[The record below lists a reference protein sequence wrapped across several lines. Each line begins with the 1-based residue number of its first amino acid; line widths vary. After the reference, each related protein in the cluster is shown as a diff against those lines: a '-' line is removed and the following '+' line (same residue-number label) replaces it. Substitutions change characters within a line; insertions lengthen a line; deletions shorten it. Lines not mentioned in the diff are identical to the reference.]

1 MHNFINKIHNCDNMD
16 LIAKLP
22 NNSVSALITDVPY
35 GLQDIDALKLIKENA
50 NNTRGFMNCQW
61 DVIPTTKMLTEFNR
75 VLKDG
80 GFFVTTFTARQDL
93 QCVLQYR
100 LLEAGFDI
108 SFSSIIWNYQTGFP
122 KAANFSKISQK
133 RSGVDFEDC
142 GEYEHFGRQNRT
154 KQPNGN
160 PFDREQTETK
170 QRILKPTTDEAK
182 YMEGLYSCQLKP
194 AYEPIIIAQKRYK
207 EKSKIDHITTW
218 YNERKA
224 LLDSGIAE
232 EDLSLYTKNSSGAIS
247 IDLARIP
254 IENENDKWN
263 YPNGAGGVYSHEYQ
277 KNNSNAKQ
285 WNSFSTEKD
294 NKPIEANQNGR
305 FPATILV
312 SNNAMDVLRTTKS
325 GKMDSSN
332 TRHTDGSPNDIYG
345 KFNINHP
352 LGTTPADQGDLS
364 RYFSLDAWVKKNQ
377 PELYKLSQKALEL
390 QHDTE
395 IIYPFL
401 NTSKPSQAEANAGLD
416 SFDKGEAPASARSQP
431 AEGRQNALGK
441 PRANTHCT
449 KKPISL
455 FSYLITLFSSK
466 ENDIILD
473 PFCGSGATCIASV
486 LTNRKYIGID
496 MSKEYCDI
504 TEARVK
510 YWQDLKNAKVDSEPE
525 VDKQIDLF

>member
-1 MHNFINKIHNCDNMD
+1 MINKIHNCNNMELLKTMPDNYVEN
-16 LIAKLP
+16 I
-22 NNSVSALITDVPY
+22 ITDVPY

-50 NNTRGFMNCQW
+50 NNTRGFMNSQW
-61 DVIPTTKMLTEFNR
+61 DVLPTSEMLTEFNR

-160 PFDREQTETK
+160 PFDGEQIETK

-232 EDLSLYTKNSSGAIS
+232 EDLSLYTKNSSGAVS

-254 IENENDKWN
+254 IENEKIADI
-263 YPNGAGGVYSHEYQ
+263 
-277 KNNSNAKQ
+277 KNKDFANTTTGTIMGSSSK
-285 WNSFSTEKD
+285 SDIVFTE
-294 NKPIEANQNGR
+294 NTNGR

-312 SNNAMDVLRTTKS
+312 QNDCMDVGRETKS
-325 GKMDSSN
+325 SDAIRCNDDSKNKIFKNSSQYR
-332 TRHTDGSPNDIYG
+332 TGQGHS
-345 KFNINHP
+345 
-352 LGTTPADQGDLS
+352 DQGDLS

-416 SFDKGEAPASARSQP
+416 GFDKGEAPASARSQP

-441 PRANTHCT
+441 PRANTHVC
-449 KKPISL
+449 KKPIAL

-496 MSKEYCDI
+496 MSKEYTDI

-525 VDKQIDLF
+525 VDKQTDLF

>member
-1 MHNFINKIHNCDNMD
+1 MINKIHNCNNMD
-16 LIAKLP
+16 LLKTMP
-22 NNSVSALITDVPY
+22 DNYVDALITDIPY
-35 GLQDIDALKLIKENA
+35 ALCEIDALKMIKDGIDNK
-50 NNTRGFMNCQW
+50 GDFMGKKW
-61 DVIPTTKMLTEFNR
+61 LLPTTEMLTEFNR

-160 PFDREQTETK
+160 PFDREQIETK

-207 EKSKIDHITTW
+207 EKSKIDHITAW

-232 EDLSLYTKNSSGAIS
+232 EDLSLHTKNSSGAIS
-247 IDLARIP
+247 RDLARIP
-254 IENENDKWN
+254 CENENIESGRHGRKSDFNFLSHSQTDGDK
-263 YPNGAGGVYSHEYQ
+263 EY
-277 KNNSNAKQ
+277 NSQ
-285 WNSFSTEKD
+285 
-294 NKPIEANQNGR
+294 GR
-305 FPATILV
+305 VPATILV
-312 SNNAMDVLRTTKS
+312 SNNAMDVGREMKAGNTIDINHTKS
-325 GKMDSSN
+325 IFNNGKGYQSKA
-332 TRHTDGSPNDIYG
+332 HQ
-345 KFNINHP
+345 
-352 LGTTPADQGDLS
+352 DQGDLS

-401 NTSKPSQAEANAGLD
+401 NTSKPSQAEVNAGLD
-416 SFDKGEAPASARSQP
+416 GFEAKNIYDRGCKSDSW
-431 AEGRQNALGK
+431 QNTNHDHINLSK
-441 PRANTHCT
+441 NTHPT
-449 KKPISL
+449 KKPIAL

>member
-1 MHNFINKIHNCDNMD
+1 MYYKIENGKIVITDLGVKVLNLLNISLKELKTIDINK
-16 LIAKLP
+16 LINLVE
-22 NNSVSALITDVPY
+22 NN
-35 GLQDIDALKLIKENA
+35 
-50 NNTRGFMNCQW
+50 NN
-61 DVIPTTKMLTEFNR
+61 
-75 VLKDG
+75 
-80 GFFVTTFTARQDL
+80 
-93 QCVLQYR
+93 
-100 LLEAGFDI
+100 
-108 SFSSIIWNYQTGFP
+108 
-122 KAANFSKISQK
+122 
-133 RSGVDFEDC
+133 
-142 GEYEHFGRQNRT
+142 
-154 KQPNGN
+154 
-160 PFDREQTETK
+160 ET
-170 QRILKPTTDEAK
+170 I
-182 YMEGLYSCQLKP
+182 
-194 AYEPIIIAQKRYK
+194 
-207 EKSKIDHITTW
+207 
-218 YNERKA
+218 
-224 LLDSGIAE
+224 
-232 EDLSLYTKNSSGAIS
+232 NST
-247 IDLARIP
+247 RIP
-254 IENENDKWN
+254 IENEDSLLRPSGDSIFSNKKQIT
-263 YPNGAGGVYSHEYQ
+263 GGV
-277 KNNSNAKQ
+277 
-285 WNSFSTEKD
+285 D
-294 NKPIEANQNGR
+294 GR

-312 SNNAMDVLRTTKS
+312 SNNALDVFRTTKS

-416 SFDKGEAPASARSQP
+416 DFDVKEVDCRTEAGKGCIAFASS
-431 AEGRQNALGK
+431 K
-441 PRANTHCT
+441 NTHPT
-449 KKPISL
+449 KKPIAL

-496 MSKEYCDI
+496 MSKEYTDI

-525 VDKQIDLF
+525 VDKQTDLF